1 MSQSVRNNTS
11 FSQPTGN
18 ASRLTTLAALM
29 AGAGLLAALPG
40 VALAEG
46 TGAIVPVEAA
56 SGTPVPAHPAPASSG
71 PSLTVGGGMAVN
83 PIYEGSSRY
92 APFPSL
98 MAKAVM
104 PSDNWG
110 TFTLAFPEGLRWD
123 LPDVSSVGLALLLG
137 YDPGRKEKIRYIG
150 GSSHHLRG
158 MGDLDSSA
166 LVGAEAYLRLPVG
179 RLYVRG
185 VQATS
190 SRDYGGDDLGHTTWL
205 EAGAAGSLPLS
216 AALTLEAS
224 LYGTWSDSHD
234 MMARFGVTGRQA
246 ARSDFSEYHAGG
258 GMRDVT
264 MKTTA
269 TWHLQP
275 RVALQGGLKV
285 YSLVSGARHSPL
297 TDDTVGA
304 GAFLNALYTF

>member
-1 MSQSVRNNTS
+1 MKEKYRISLRRALCVAFLLPWTGSVM
-11 FSQPTGN
+11 Q
-18 ASRLTTLAALM
+18 AQAA
-29 AGAGLLAALPG
+29 A
-40 VALAEG
+40 
-46 TGAIVPVEAA
+46 PVDEAT
-56 SGTPVPAHPAPASSG
+56 GTPVAVHPSAAQTG
-71 PSLTVGGGMAVN
+71 PSLTVGGGLAVN

-92 APFPSL
+92 EPFPSL
-98 MAKAVM
+98 AAKAVL

-110 TFTLAFPEGLRWD
+110 TFTLSFPEGLRWD
-123 LPDVSSVGLALLLG
+123 LPDVSTVGLAFLLG
-137 YDPGRKEKIRYIG
+137 YDPGRKEKIRYLG
-150 GSSHHLRG
+150 GNNHHLRG
-158 MGDLDSSA
+158 MGDLDSTA

-185 VQATS
+185 MQAAS
-190 SRDYGGDDLGHTTWL
+190 SRDYGGDDLGHTSWL
-205 EAGAAGSLPLS
+205 EVGAASSLPLS
-216 AALTLEAS
+216 AALTLDAS

-264 MKTTA
+264 MKTA
-269 TWHLQP
+269 VTWHLKPQ
-275 RVALQGGLKV
+275 VALQGGLKV
-285 YSLVSGARHSPL
+285 YSLVAGARHSPL

>member
-1 MSQSVRNNTS
+1 MSQSVQNNTS
-11 FSQPTGN
+11 PRRLMGK
-18 ASRLTTLAALM
+18 ASRPVALAA
-29 AGAGLLAALPG
+29 AAGLLAALPCL
-40 VALAEG
+40 ALAEG
-46 TGAIVPVEAA
+46 AGAIVPVEAA
-56 SGTPVPAHPAPASSG
+56 SGTPVPAHPAPASAGASF
-71 PSLTVGGGMAVN
+71 TVGGGMAVN
-83 PIYEGSSRY
+83 PLYEGSSRY

-123 LPDVSSVGLALLLG
+123 LPDVSTVGLAFLLG

-158 MGDLDSSA
+158 MGDLDGSA

-275 RVALQGGLKV
+275 QVALQGGLKV

>member
-1 MSQSVRNNTS
+1 MSQNVQNNTS
-11 FSQPTGN
+11 PRRLTGR
-18 ASRLTTLAALM
+18 ASRPVALAA
-29 AGAGLLAALPG
+29 AAGLLAALPG

-46 TGAIVPVEAA
+46 AGAIVPVEAA
-56 SGTPVPAHPAPASSG
+56 SGTPVPAHPAPASAGASF
-71 PSLTVGGGMAVN
+71 TVGGGMAVN
-83 PIYEGSSRY
+83 PIYQGSSRY

-123 LPDVSSVGLALLLG
+123 LPDVSTVGLALLLG

-158 MGDLDSSA
+158 MGDLDGSA

-275 RVALQGGLKV
+275 QVALQGGLKV